1 MSSLVGFFFPFEE
14 YIASFSNSFGY
25 FLVKIYFAVFVNGCT
40 SLLLWSIFLE
50 CLFSTLYLE
59 VMPILDV
66 ELYYLYTIEG

>member
-1 MSSLVGFFFPFEE
+1 MSSMVIFFPFEE
-14 YIASFSNSFGY
+14 YIVSFSNSFDY

-40 SLLLWSIFLE
+40 CLLLWSIFLE
-50 CLFSTLYLE
+50 CLFTTLYLE